1 MLKDFANLRSTFIG
15 PSRAKLGIS
24 FTLKHHR
31 WAIVSPLFALIWIY
45 LKVLSTI
52 KWLIS
57 VAFWKWAPQFENPFT
72 KMKKKGAFVNER
84 AGFQRSIYIFYCCK
98 LCRQQWETL
107 KLLKCRLA
115 LAEFVWHPF
124 FLCPQSRMCN
134 HRHLPSVL
142 LTHFCYLSSRVQ
154 EETPPP
160 PPRAFQGVAG
170 DKLGD
175 VGRAGSVGSWTT
187 GASITVTAC
196 YLWEHCHFWA
206 SRKKLKYVCMFFQCK
221 NFPAM

>member
-154 EETPPP
+154 EEPPP
-160 PPRAFQGVAG
+160 TPCLPGCGRRQTRWRGPG
-170 DKLGD
+170 RLCGQLDHRGLYHGHCMLPLGTLPLL
-175 VGRAGSVGSWTT
+175 SFPEKTK
-187 GASITVTAC
+187 IC
-196 YLWEHCHFWA
+196 L
-206 SRKKLKYVCMFFQCK
+206 YVFSM
-221 NFPAM
+221 